1 MRNLSNL
8 NGTIGELTKRGL
20 FLPAFLLKCQ
30 IIEYD
35 LKRFLWNY
43 CKLSGNY
50 PKSGLTE
57 DFLDDATLGSLFYK
71 LKELEDSAIN
81 LDEFRVKVKR
91 FKKVRNEFTHRIIT
105 SKRSYEEI
113 EKECEKYLEFADELL
128 EATWGRLDW
137 IDDTLRD
144 R

>member
-8 NGTIGELTKRGL
+8 NKTIGELIKKNL

-50 PKSGLTE
+50 PDSGLTR
-57 DFLDDATLGSLFYK
+57 DFLVDATLGSLFSK
-71 LKELEDSAIN
+71 LNELEDSAVN
-81 LDEFRVKVKR
+81 LGELRGKVKR
-91 FKKVRNEFTHRIIT
+91 FKKVRNEFTHEIIT
-105 SKRSYEEI
+105 SKRSYKEI
-113 EKECEKYLEFADELL
+113 ERECKKYLKFADELL